1 MPVTVATVDLERLN
15 RRYTGLQLRF
25 AALQGRAEELQATKT
40 RLTRE
45 ISLAKAR
52 IELAPEVKDAFNY
65 LQEQA
70 HRLAVGE
77 FEDLLSAFVD
87 DVIPN
92 AGRIHLELGQERGAP
107 SLDILLDNSGDKE
120 SILHG
125 NGGGLTNV
133 VVTGLGYSALSR
145 TRNRQLMLLDE
156 PDCWLKSDNVP
167 NFVKVIAEVANPRRD
182 EDGNYVPG
190 VQTLMISHNESTRLA
205 DGGHIQ
211 DVKLEYD
218 LAAFAARHGVK
229 VVEVG
234 EKSECAYVVWVP
246 RNGRS
251 SDTIEIRYRGPHE
264 GDDERNAL
272 TKGYPYVESIE
283 GARAWDSADEVGI
296 RWIEATNL
304 RSHVRTRLN
313 LSSGLN
319 VLTGNVNAGKSN
331 LYFTSL
337 RAMAYGETDDT
348 MIRHGADSA
357 IVRIGLESGIVL
369 EVVRSRKGSPKV
381 MYRLFNSQADF
392 LAGKPAHEGR
402 QENRGGVPSFISDV
416 LKIDRV
422 DGLDIQLRSQK
433 EPVFLLNEAPARRAQ
448 LLSVG
453 RESGLLQAIIERHR
467 LKNRQDKDQVKRDE
481 LELAQVNRTLTV
493 MAPLGSMSAL
503 VDIMDGLLVDA
514 RAVDAQ
520 VQENRALVARFEP
533 LEGRMAVLRAFG
545 DELTAVPAQ
554 PNVVS
559 TKPLEDVVTRVARTN
574 VLAKLLDMPPR
585 PEAPMLADTASLHRL
600 EGAIARG
607 KDAAAL
613 LAALKPAPVVP
624 ELSNTGRLNSL
635 MAALTAGE
643 QAAGLSTLLTA
654 APSTPLIL
662 DTSDLRR
669 GGIALSK
676 RQEEVGTLEKDAVT
690 AVADAKAADEAQHA
704 LRHKLGV
711 CPTCNQTFPEA
722 SHA

>member
-1 MPVTVATVDLERLN
+1 MPVTVATVDLERLS
-15 RRYTGLQLRF
+15 RRYTALQMRF
-25 AALQGRAEELQATKT
+25 AALQGRAAELQATKT

-52 IELAPEVKDAFNY
+52 IELAPEVTEAFNY

-70 HRLAVGE
+70 HKLAVGE

-92 AGRIHLELGQERGAP
+92 AGRIHLDLGQERGAP
-107 SLDILLDNSGDKE
+107 SLDILLDNAGDYE
-120 SILHG
+120 SILDG

-156 PDCWLKSDNVP
+156 PDCWLKADNVP

-205 DGGHIQ
+205 DGAHIQ

-218 LAAFAARHGVK
+218 LNDFAARHGVD

-246 RNGRS
+246 RNGRGN
-251 SDTIEIRYRGPHE
+251 DTIEIRYRDAGT

-283 GARAWDSADEVGI
+283 GSRAWDSVDEIGI
-296 RWIEATNL
+296 RWVEATNL

-357 IVRIGLESGIVL
+357 IVRVGLESGIVL
-369 EVVRSRKGSPKV
+369 EMVRSRKGSPKV
-381 MYRLFNSQADF
+381 MYRRFSSQADF

-422 DGLDIQLRSQK
+422 DGLDLQLRSQK
-433 EPVFLLNEAPARRAQ
+433 EPVFLLNETPARRAQ

-467 LKNRQDKDQVKRDE
+467 LKNRRDKDQLKRDE
-481 LELAQVNRTLTV
+481 IELAQVNRTLTA
-493 MAPLGSMSAL
+493 MEPLSL
-503 VDIMDGLLVDA
+503 VAGLANIMDGMLVEAQAADSEIQDA
-514 RAVDAQ
+514 
-520 VQENRALVARFEP
+520 RALVARLEP
-533 LEGRMAVLRAFG
+533 LEGRVKLLHAVG
-545 DELTAVPAQ
+545 DELSAAPIAPVLVLTQSLA
-554 PNVVS
+554 
-559 TKPLEDVVTRVARTN
+559 DVVARVERTHL
-574 VLAKLLDMPPR
+574 LAKLPDMPLR
-585 PEAPMLADTASLHRL
+585 PVAPTLADTVSLQRL
-600 EGAIARG
+600 EAAILRG
-607 KDAAAL
+607 QQATAL
-613 LAALKPAPVVP
+613 LAAIPPAPVAP
-624 ELSNTGRLNSL
+624 ELSDTARLHRLLATFTVGQQAEVLATL
-635 MAALTAGE
+635 MPTAP
-643 QAAGLSTLLTA
+643 A
-654 APSTPLIL
+654 APHTT

-669 GGIALSK
+669 GGVALSK
-676 RQEEVGTLEKDAVT
+676 RQEEVGTLEKDVVT
-690 AVADAKAADEAQHA
+690 VVADATAADEALHA
-704 LRHKLGV
+704 LRHEIGV
-711 CPTCNQTFPEA
+711 CPTCNQAFPET

>member
-40 RLTRE
+40 RLSRE

-52 IELAPEVKDAFNY
+52 IELAPEVTEAFNY

-70 HRLAVGE
+70 HQLAVGE
-77 FEDLLSAFVD
+77 FEELLSAFVA
-87 DVIPN
+87 DVIPD

-107 SLDILLDNSGDKE
+107 SLDILLDNSGDTE
-120 SILHG
+120 SILYG

-167 NFVKVIAEVANPRRD
+167 NFVKVIAEVANPRHD
-182 EDGNYVPG
+182 EDGTYVPG

-218 LAAFAARHGVK
+218 LSSFAARHGVK

-246 RNGRS
+246 RNGRGA
-251 SDTIEIRYRGPHE
+251 DTIEIRYRGPNE

-283 GARAWDSADEVGI
+283 GARAWDSADEIGV

-357 IVRIGLESGIVL
+357 IVRIGLESGVVL

-381 MYRLFNSQADF
+381 MYRRFNSQADF
-392 LAGKPAHEGR
+392 LAGRHAHEGR

-416 LKIDRV
+416 LKIERV

-467 LKNRQDKDQVKRDE
+467 LKNRRDKDQVKRDE
-481 LELAQVNRTLTV
+481 IELAQVNRTLTALV
-493 MAPLGSMSAL
+493 PLGSMSAL
-503 VDIMDGLLVDA
+503 VDIMDALLVEA
-514 RAVDAQ
+514 QAADAQ
-520 VQENRALVARFEP
+520 VQENRSLVARMEP
-533 LEGRMAVLRAFG
+533 MEGRVMLLQTFG
-545 DELTAVPAQ
+545 DKLAAAPSAPAVASTQ
-554 PNVVS
+554 P
-559 TKPLEDVVTRVARTN
+559 LADVVARVDRTTLLAQLPDMPARPATP
-574 VLAKLLDMPPR
+574 VLADI
-585 PEAPMLADTASLHRL
+585 ASLQRL
-600 EGAIARG
+600 EVAIARG
-607 KDAAAL
+607 QQASML
-613 LAALKPAPVVP
+613 LSALKPAPVAP
-624 ELSNTGRLNSL
+624 ELANTARVQHLIS
-635 MAALTAGE
+635 ALSAGQ
-643 QAAGLSTLLTA
+643 QASALSTLMKTA
-654 APSTPLIL
+654 PVVPQVL

-669 GGIALSK
+669 GGVALSK
-676 RQEEVGTLEKDAVT
+676 RQEEVGVLEKDAVT
-690 AVADAKAADEAQHA
+690 AVAEASAADEAQHK
-704 LRHKLGV
+704 LRHDLGV